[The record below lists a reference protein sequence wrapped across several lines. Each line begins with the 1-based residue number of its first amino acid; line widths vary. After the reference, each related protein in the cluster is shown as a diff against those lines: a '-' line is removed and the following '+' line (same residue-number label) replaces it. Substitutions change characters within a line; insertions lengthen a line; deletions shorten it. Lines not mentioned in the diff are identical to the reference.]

1 MDCGQNGSMLKS
13 LQFTKNKGGYLMAK
27 LNQKQLDLK
36 NYMIKNDWI
45 LEEAMEVVF
54 IDCGFMN
61 PPGINQKCDELKN
74 KLTAKTMKEA
84 A

>member
-1 MDCGQNGSMLKS
+1 
-13 LQFTKNKGGYLMAK
+13 MAK
-27 LNQKQLDLK
+27 LNQKQKDLK

-45 LEEAMEVVF
+45 LEEVMEVVF

-61 PPGINQKCDELKN
+61 PPGINQTCDELKN
-74 KLTAKTMKEA
+74 KLQNKLIKEA

>member
-1 MDCGQNGSMLKS
+1 
-13 LQFTKNKGGYLMAK
+13 MAK

-54 IDCGFMN
+54 IDCGFMK

>member
-1 MDCGQNGSMLKS
+1 
-13 LQFTKNKGGYLMAK
+13 MAK

-45 LEEAMEVVF
+45 LEEVMEVVF
-54 IDCGFMN
+54 IDCGSMN
-61 PPGINQKCDELKN
+61 TPVINQRCDELKN
-74 KLTAKTMKEA
+74 KLTAKTLKEA